1 MILRLGAARHRDKE
15 LIHQLGAHVVLAT
28 WWALKYTTAYEFELK
43 LTCHLQTAGS
53 VFICVNA
60 LHCSKSIISSC
71 HLYSPGIWQ
80 RKVLNTS

>member
-1 MILRLGAARHRDKE
+1 MILRLGAARHMDKE

-28 WWALKYTTAYEFELK
+28 WWALKYTAYGFELK

-60 LHCSKSIISSC
+60 LHCSKSVISSC
-71 HLYSPGIWQ
+71 HENSPGIWQ
-80 RKVLNTS
+80 RKVPNTP